1 MDGKRALYYGA
12 IATAILVAL
21 FAISTVVSVL
31 IGVTLWA
38 ISWAINLAVV
48 VAVLYAVYKVWSW
61 LLSDDEASP
70 SASVDGEPESAQD
83 RLRRQYVEG
92 EIDEAEFERQ
102 IGAELETEPLDD
114 IDRELEREREPD
126 RER

>member
-31 IGVTLWA
+31 IGVTL
-38 ISWAINLAVV
+38 WAINLAVV